1 MSKQAVLLDDAAR
14 QSLCSSCP
22 AWTIASDGL
31 EREWRFHSFVEAFGF
46 MTQVALLA
54 ESANHHPEWS
64 NVYNHGPVRLTTHD
78 LGGRSSRDAELAQAI
93 DALSPTF

>member
-14 QSLCSSCP
+14 QNLCSSCP

-54 ESANHHPEWS
+54 ERANHHPEWS
-64 NVYNHGPVRLTTHD
+64 NVYNRVTIRLTTHD
-78 LGGRSSRDAELAQAI
+78 LGGLSSRDAALAQAI
-93 DALSPTF
+93 DSLSTTL